1 MVKVLVKPYSPAQ
14 RDDSHAPWREEHVES
29 DMKGTVD
36 EWLASFPETGVLGD
50 LLSPSP
56 EEQVRRGYG
65 HTLREIAQQ
74 PLTWIETAARMRGL
88 PLVAE
93 CLSGVSAVVLTG
105 SGSSVYAAECVA
117 PCLQHGLGVPV
128 SAVPAGL
135 ILTHPEAC
143 LPPTGSFL
151 VVSLARSGNSPESR
165 AVVDLLLE
173 SRPQARH
180 LFITCNRDGALAT
193 SYQDR
198 PGVQAIVLD
207 EKTNDRSLVMTSSFT
222 NMVLAG
228 RALGGDPQACESRAD
243 GLARAAAVLLRERTD
258 GLDAS
263 ARSGFGSVV
272 YLGSGCRLGSAREAA
287 LKMLEMNA
295 GEVFTFAESYL
306 GLRHGPM
313 SAIRPDTLVVAFL
326 SSDPLVR
333 AYERDVLTELDRK
346 GLGSGRVVV
355 GSGIPAGIVASP
367 EALVL
372 ECGALSPGAD
382 EDMTLLDAL
391 VGQLLAFF
399 RCLAAGHRP
408 DSPSEDSVITRVV
421 SGFEIHRRNGTR

>member
-1 MVKVLVKPYSPAQ
+1 MNGTVQRPRTPAPEGDP
-14 RDDSHAPWREEHVES
+14 RSVALPS
-29 DMKGTVD
+29 SVD
-36 EWLASFPETGVLGD
+36 EWLASLSGQGALGA

-74 PLTWIETAARMRGL
+74 PVTWIETAARMRGL
-88 PLVAE
+88 LPLVDESLDSA
-93 CLSGVSAVVLTG
+93 SAVVFTG
-105 SGSSVYAAECVA
+105 SGSSIYAAECVA
-117 PCLQHGLGVPV
+117 PCLQRGLGVPV

-135 ILTHPEAC
+135 ILTHPETC
-143 LPPTGSFL
+143 LPPTGPFL

-165 AVVDLLLE
+165 AVVDWLLE

-193 SYQDR
+193 SYRDR
-198 PGVQAIVLD
+198 PEVRTIILD
-207 EKTNDRSLVMTSSFT
+207 ERTDDRSLVMTSSFT
-222 NMVLAG
+222 NLVLAG
-228 RALGGDPQACESRAD
+228 RALGGNPQACEVRAL
-243 GLARAAAVLLRERTD
+243 GLARAAATLLRERAD
-258 GLDAS
+258 VLDAT

-333 AYERDVLTELDRK
+333 GYERDLLTELDRK
-346 GLGSGRVVV
+346 ALGSRRVIV
-355 GSGIPAGIVASP
+355 GAGVPPGVVASP
-367 EALVL
+367 GALVL
-372 ECGALSPGAD
+372 ECGALSPGVD
-382 EDMTLLDAL
+382 EDLTLLDAV

-399 RCLAAGHRP
+399 RCLARGHRP

-421 SGFEIHRRNGTR
+421 SGFEIHGRNGAR